1 MTSPLDRYHRQM
13 LLSGIGRSGQERLA
27 ESTAMLL
34 GCGALGCVAADML
47 ARAGVGHLIIVDRD
61 IIELSNLQRQVLFDE
76 ADVVSGIPKSEA
88 AKRRLSAIN
97 SNIRITAI
105 VDDLNFRNIENYVG
119 EADILIDGLDNFETR
134 YLANDVAVK
143 RRLPYVYGGAVGTSG
158 MMMPIL
164 PHGNAPR
171 GWITETDD
179 LSTPCFRCVFDEA
192 PAPGSAATCETA
204 GVLNSAIGT
213 VANLQVTE
221 ALKILTANFSA
232 VNRNL
237 LTIDAW
243 ANDLTQ
249 VNVDGT
255 YESRD
260 CPCCKQRRFD
270 YLSGT
275 SGSSAVALCGR
286 NAVQL
291 RQRDTTTTLSFETL
305 AARLREHGSVEF
317 NEFVIRARI
326 DDKTSR
332 FEITLF
338 KDGRA
343 IVKGTDD
350 LSIARSA
357 YAKYIGT

>member
-1 MTSPLDRYHRQM
+1 MTPPLDRYHRQM
-13 LLSGIGRSGQERLA
+13 LLSGIGRSGQEKLA

-61 IIELSNLQRQVLFDE
+61 VIETSNLQRQVLFDE
-76 ADVVSGIPKSEA
+76 SDVSSGIPKSEA

-97 SNIRITAI
+97 SEIRVTSI
-105 VDDLNFRNIENYVG
+105 VDDLNFRNIETYLG
-119 EADILIDGLDNFETR
+119 GADILVDGLDNFETR

-143 RRLPYVYGGAVGTSG
+143 HRLPYVYGGAVGTSG

-164 PHGNAPR
+164 PHGDAPCA
-171 GWITETDD
+171 WATEDND
-179 LSTPCFRCVFDEA
+179 YSTPCFRCLFDEA
-192 PAPGSAATCETA
+192 PAPGTAATCETA

-213 VANLQVTE
+213 VASLQVTE
-221 ALKILTANFSA
+221 ALKILTGNFQA
-232 VNRNL
+232 VSRTL
-237 LTIDAW
+237 LTVDAW
-243 ANDLTQ
+243 GNDFTQ
-249 VNVDGT
+249 MNVDGT
-255 YESRD
+255 YETQD
-260 CPCCKQRRFD
+260 CACCKQRRFD

-275 SGSSAVALCGR
+275 SGSSAVSLCGQ

-291 RQRDTTTTLSFETL
+291 RQRSTDTALSFVTL

-317 NEFVIRARI
+317 NEFVMRARI
-326 DDKTSR
+326 DDEASK
-332 FEITLF
+332 FELTLF

-350 LSIARSA
+350 LSIARSV